1 MERLQD
7 LQQQQ
12 VRARCDI
19 ARLYCELLELTP
31 VSRTI
36 MNAAHEWSLRHI
48 ESLVNDLI
56 FNIPN
61 QQPATNTYSE
71 HFLMSGINPAD
82 LNTILE
88 GLVETL
94 HNHSELGL
102 RIEQVGKGVA

>member
-7 LQQQQ
+7 LQRQQIK
-12 VRARCDI
+12 ARCDI

-31 VSRTI
+31 VSRSTV
-36 MNAAHEWSLRHI
+36 NAAHEWSLRHI

-61 QQPATNTYSE
+61 QQPATNIYSE
-71 HFLMSGINPAD
+71 HFLLSGVNPND
-82 LNTILE
+82 LSNILE

-94 HNHSELGL
+94 HNHTELGV